1 MRSRLRSCERLVIAG
16 CRSRGPRARW
26 SRWQHRPPVLARTSR
41 TTLMPHAEFVDRV
54 YAGSSDVNVMPRLQ
68 QRPDIA
74 FVQGRTPV
82 RVDADSCG
90 QDGG

>member
-1 MRSRLRSCERLVIAG
+1 MSSRLRSCERLTIASCG
-16 CRSRGPRARW
+16 SHGPRARRP
-26 SRWQHRPPVLARTSR
+26 RWELRPPVLARTSR
-41 TTLMPHAEFVDRV
+41 TSFMAHAEFVDKV
-54 YAGSSDVNVMPRLQ
+54 YAGGSEVNVMPRLQ